1 MRAIGR
7 VAGPLARRGALAAI
21 VAAMV
26 GGAGARG
33 PAVAGE
39 IDAGA
44 TAFLQTVSLPMPA
57 VSRVIFCHGFGCA
70 FRTEIGIGPGD
81 RAQMA
86 SLMAAG
92 RASPAAERAAI
103 AKTEVWFEKRV
114 APLTG
119 TAKAKA
125 RAGGLG
131 YANDRTQFDC
141 IDATVNTTSLLIVLQ
156 ELGLMKHHKVGQP
169 ISRLLTG
176 GGPHYT
182 AVITETKSGAEW
194 TVDPWTHNHGEMPDV
209 WPVARW
215 KAGG

>member
-1 MRAIGR
+1 MRAIAAMFGACLLAGGI
-7 VAGPLARRGALAAI
+7 VVGAPAGPVR
-21 VAAMV
+21 
-26 GGAGARG
+26 
-33 PAVAGE
+33 AGE
-39 IDAGA
+39 VDPGA

-57 VSRVIFCHGFGCA
+57 ATRVIFCHGFGCA
-70 FRTEIGIGPGD
+70 FRTEIGLGPGD
-81 RAQMA
+81 RAR
-86 SLMAAG
+86 MAALMG
-92 RASPAAERAAI
+92 TGAGSPAAERAAI
-103 AKTEVWFEKRV
+103 ARAEVWFEKRV

-119 TAKAKA
+119 TARAKA

-131 YANDRTQFDC
+131 HANDRTQFDC

-156 ELGLMKHHKVGQP
+156 ELGLLKHHRVGQP

-182 AVITETKSGAEW
+182 AVIRETRSGAEW
-194 TVDPWTHNHGEMPDV
+194 TVDPWTHDHGELPDV

>member
-1 MRAIGR
+1 MRAIG
-7 VAGPLARRGALAAI
+7 VLLGLGLLGAA
-21 VAAMV
+21 
-26 GGAGARG
+26 
-33 PAVAGE
+33 AVAPAAGGQ

-44 TAFLQTVSLPMPA
+44 TAFLQTVSLPPPA
-57 VSRVIFCHGFGCA
+57 ANRVIFCHGFGCA
-70 FRTEIGIGPGD
+70 FRTEIGLGPGD

-92 RASPAAERAAI
+92 AGSAAAERAAI
-103 AKTEVWFEKRV
+103 ARTEVWFEKRV

-119 TAKAKA
+119 TGKAKA

-131 YANDRTQFDC
+131 HANDRTQFDC

-156 ELGLMKHHKVGQP
+156 ELGLMRHHRVGEP

-182 AVITETKSGAEW
+182 AVITETKTGAEY
-194 TVDPWTHNHGEMPDV
+194 TVDPWTHDRGELPDV
-209 WPVARW
+209 WPVGRW